1 MNGMIKK
8 RAFIFSLVLICIK
21 VYSQEN
27 KLYQTGLTAEQ
38 NLNAIGNL
46 TPYTSGGMGF
56 DSRYEG
62 IKGSPRLFDTLMP
75 SLLKIKGQD
84 SYIKLEANIDL
95 TTNSLIFMNPKK
107 GKLFSIPSGNI
118 KEVKIDAEGKELLF
132 RTAKTGYFERDI
144 KEGTFYQVLKDGKNQ
159 FIKIPLKKL
168 IAADYKDVYS
178 EDRRYDEFKTYYKY
192 YIMSSD
198 SIFRQIQLNKKSILK
213 LFPDK
218 KELINNA
225 IGTKSY
231 DNQEDM
237 VMDILNKL

>member
-1 MNGMIKK
+1 MNGMMKK
-8 RAFIFSLVLICIK
+8 GAFIFSLVLICIK

-62 IKGSPRLFDTLMP
+62 IKGSPRLFDTLMT
-75 SLLKIKGQD
+75 SLLNIKGQD
-84 SYIKLEANIDL
+84 FYIKLQANIDL

-118 KEVKIDAEGKELLF
+118 KEVKIDVEGKELLF

-144 KEGTFYQVLKDGKNQ
+144 NEGTFYQVLKDGKNQ

-168 IAADYKDVYS
+168 IAADFKDVYS

-198 SIFRQIQLNKKSILK
+198 STFHQIQLTRKSLMK
-213 LFPDK
+213 MFPEK
-218 KELINNA
+218 KEIINNA
-225 IGTKSY
+225 VEAKSHGS
-231 DNQEDM
+231 QEEM
-237 VMDILNKL
+237 VMDILNKF